1 MEITLEWETGKS
13 WGCAGVEILENYQK
27 SDAPPGG
34 TRLAAQRQYSDVDA
48 CDYSGLE
55 GYW

>member
-1 MEITLEWETGKS
+1 MEINLEWETGKT

-34 TRLAAQRQYSDVDA
+34 TRLPARR
-48 CDYSGLE
+48 
-55 GYW
+55 

>member
-1 MEITLEWETGKS
+1 VTGKT

-34 TRLAAQRQYSDVDA
+34 SRLTARR
-48 CDYSGLE
+48 
-55 GYW
+55 